1 MQPPQTEHVIGAV
14 SWKKEGMLLQTLGR
28 RGVECAIHHERDVSE
43 E

>member
-14 SWKKEGMLLQTLGR
+14 SWKKEGMLQTLGR